1 MLELIRKTLL
11 AGIGAAIVTRDKVM
25 DATRRF
31 VEEGKMSTEE
41 AERMADDLIRSGE
54 RQWHELNDWLSEMM
68 KKWGDGTSFVRD
80 REFQELRARVE
91 TLELRIAELEV
102 VEGIGGKGKGSVID

>member
-25 DATRRF
+25 DATHRF

-91 TLELRIAELEV
+91 MLEMRIAELEV
-102 VEGIGGKGKGSVID
+102 VEGIGGKDKGSVID